1 MFLLR
6 LLLRIILLPVII
18 ALTLLQWAGTF
29 LTHMSGIIF
38 NLLSFIIFLT
48 AVLSWAFGI
57 APGAE
62 VLKMIIISAVVYA
75 VPHIMIWLVVR
86 IAAMN
91 TFIKECTKVRR
102 KTC

>member
-1 MFLLR
+1 MFLLK
-6 LLLRIILLPVII
+6 LLLRITLLPIII

-29 LTHMSGIIF
+29 LTHMSGIII

-57 APGAE
+57 APGTE
-62 VLKMIIISAVVYA
+62 VLKMFIISAVIYA

-86 IAAMN
+86 IAVLN
-91 TFIKECTKVRR
+91 TIIKEYTTVR
-102 KTC
+102 